1 MVKYQIYVESLEQ
14 SLVLER
20 ELKQKEDGVTEQLE
34 TELQH
39 LEVED
44 DEEEEERHKGGVAQE
59 AC

>member
-14 SLVLER
+14 SLAIER
-20 ELKQKEDGVTEQLE
+20 ELKQKEDVMAEQLE

-44 DEEEEERHKGGVAQE
+44 DEEEERQKDNVVQE
-59 AC
+59 EC